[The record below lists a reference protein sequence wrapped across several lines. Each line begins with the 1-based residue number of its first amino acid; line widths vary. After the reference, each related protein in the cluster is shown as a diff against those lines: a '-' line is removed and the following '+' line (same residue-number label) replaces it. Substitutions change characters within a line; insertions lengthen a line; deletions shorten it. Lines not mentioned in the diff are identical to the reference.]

1 MEAHCIPFF
10 LRSRSSSIIAPYR
23 VAAPTIIDHHAIHA
37 DLKSEVPST
46 KQDRQKGL
54 SSAVPKEAVRHDRNR
69 EQCAEPHRN
78 MDRDGKSV
86 QDSRRVAVYREDA
99 DNVLQDFEVFVLST
113 KSQLGE
119 SKVWLSLRCGDVR
132 SFFFS
137 IHSMGSSRSERASRV
152 IPIFIQGSP
161 RATCQAR

>member
-23 VAAPTIIDHHAIHA
+23 VAAPTIIDHHHAIHA

-54 SSAVPKEAVRHDRNR
+54 SSAVPQEAVRHDRNR

-99 DNVLQDFEVFVLST
+99 DNVLQDFKVFVLST
-113 KSQLGE
+113 KSELGE
-119 SKVWLSLRCGDVR
+119 SKVWLDP
-132 SFFFS
+132 
-137 IHSMGSSRSERASRV
+137 SMW
-152 IPIFIQGSP
+152 
-161 RATCQAR
+161 